1 MKSYT
6 TMRNLYGTL
15 TLDNSS
21 TNLTL
26 GDQFIN
32 DSYRRVVAER
42 DWDFVQKTATA
53 TTVASQQFYNL
64 PYDYEKL
71 ITTSIT
77 VGTQVYTPKEAPTR
91 AFWDQLNS
99 VSSFTSNFPEWFFIF
114 NGQIGYYP
122 TPSTSAFTITY
133 VYDRLVIDLS
143 MADYT
148 TGTVTVTNGS
158 TTVTGT
164 GTTWT
169 APMVGRYIKI
179 TPTDTAGA
187 SGDGFWYQIATVA
200 STTSLTLV
208 KAYQGVT
215 VSAGT
220 AYAIGQMSVLPDAY
234 QDLPVYDAVRLY
246 YSSIKPEQE
255 RYNMYSQI
263 WDRLH
268 TGLIA
273 DHSDK
278 TTDPTINDEDMYPIN
293 PNLYVNA

>member
-53 TTVASQQFYNL
+53 LTVASQQFYNL

-71 ITTSIT
+71 ITTNIT

-99 VSSFTSNFPEWFFIF
+99 VSTFTSNFPMWFFIF

-179 TPTDTAGA
+179 TPTDIAGA

-208 KAYQGVT
+208 KSYQGVT